1 MGPPLGAHAQV
12 HLQGAGLPERCM
24 AAQVNRMAEN

>member
-12 HLQGAGLPERCM
+12 HLAGLPERCI